1 MSIKVEKSKNDQ
13 LRQGD
18 EVLIAKEEGTACPVK
33 ILEEYLNRFNIDPL
47 SDQFIFRRLIK
58 TKKSYKLASNNKPI
72 GYSTFRD
79 HLRKTLRGFVPDP
92 QVYGTHS
99 FRSGGA
105 SAAANSGVP
114 DRVFQRHGRWK
125 SATPKDGYVE
135 DSTDVKLSV
144 SKSLGL

>member
-1 MSIKVEKSKNDQ
+1 MLILYVYKQKFKCEDLKVALSIISRGYSLFKFDLKSGYHHVE
-13 LRQGD
+13 
-18 EVLIAKEEGTACPVK
+18 
-33 ILEEYLNRFNIDPL
+33 
-47 SDQFIFRRLIK
+47 IFPE
-58 TKKSYKLASNNKPI
+58 PI

-92 QVYGTHS
+92 QIYGTHS
-99 FRSGGA
+99 FRSWGA

-125 SATPKDGYVE
+125 SASAKDGYVE